1 MENQVDNCG
10 IKRLAD
16 AGNTLRR
23 EVEGQLQKKPGT
35 HLTQRKTA
43 SQSDAS
49 ISSINRLLKNGL
61 KSWKRESAPQIPNGA
76 KELQVEWSKSLLV
89 RSPICEVNEQD
100 K

>member
-1 MENQVDNCG
+1 MED
-10 IKRLAD
+10 
-16 AGNTLRR
+16 
-23 EVEGQLQKKPGT
+23 QLQKKPGT

-49 ISSINRLLKNGL
+49 VSSVNRLMKNGL
-61 KSWKRESAPQIPNGA
+61 KSWKKESAPQIPNGA

-89 RSPICEVNEQD
+89 RFPICKVNEQD